1 MLKLVRPLV
10 AALLLLAAAGNGA
23 LAAGV
28 VLTRPPAP
36 RPLTEQRVFA
46 ASRPALVLVQSN
58 YTVTVSRPQLTIP
71 SVKVDLLAQQVVDLY
86 RAGKVAGTEAALEQ
100 AAINL
105 LLGNPGA
112 YFEPGSRRIG
122 DEYRLVGSGSG
133 FFVTEDG
140 YLVTAAHV
148 VTAGKDD
155 IRANILGLESDPRNQ
170 AELRAEV
177 KQTIE
182 RDLGIEPSAAQL
194 DKLLAFSLQFD
205 DKYLAVD
212 KVDVRYYLGSGKVE
226 AGQHLT
232 ASGVR
237 ATVVATEP
245 EYPGRDVAVL
255 KVDVGRAPALALAA
269 TDPKPGQA
277 TYVLGYPRQGYLDE
291 EVQMDATIPAT
302 LTGGTVRNAMDM
314 PDGWTAY
321 GTDADMTHGDSGGPV
336 LDQSG
341 RVLGI
346 VSFGITDDKGR
357 QLTGQGYF
365 VPVSVIAQTLK
376 KAQVR
381 PAPGS
386 LTATYYKALAAGDI
400 HYYKPELAYLEQIQ
414 SRATFD
420 AYVKDDLIAVEGS
433 LLSGADQTP
442 ADLRPYLPA
451 GVGAAFAALLLA
463 VAAWVGL
470 RLRTRQRTAGGASP
484 ALRPA

>member
-1 MLKLVRPLV
+1 M
-10 AALLLLAAAGNGA
+10 
-23 LAAGV
+23 
-28 VLTRPPAP
+28 
-36 RPLTEQRVFA
+36 
-46 ASRPALVLVQSN
+46 
-58 YTVTVSRPQLTIP
+58 
-71 SVKVDLLAQQVVDLY
+71 
-86 RAGKVAGTEAALEQ
+86 
-100 AAINL
+100 
-105 LLGNPGA
+105 
-112 YFEPGSRRIG
+112 
-122 DEYRLVGSGSG
+122 
-133 FFVTEDG
+133 
-140 YLVTAAHV
+140 AH
-148 VTAGKDD
+148 
-155 IRANILGLESDPRNQ
+155 R
-170 AELRAEV
+170 
-177 KQTIE
+177 
-182 RDLGIEPSAAQL
+182 EPSAAKILL
-194 DKLLAFSLQFD
+194 DRVGKPQQTEGVCDRASILADPLAELLLRPAEVCEELPIALRRFD
-205 DKYLAVD
+205 RV
-212 KVDVRYYLGSGKVE
+212 
-226 AGQHLT
+226 QILT
-232 ASGVR
+232 
-237 ATVVATEP
+237 
-245 EYPGRDVAVL
+245 
-255 KVDVGRAPALALAA
+255 
-269 TDPKPGQA
+269 Q
-277 TYVLGYPRQGYLDE
+277 Q
-291 EVQMDATIPAT
+291 
-302 LTGGTVRNAMDM
+302 
-314 PDGWTAY
+314 
-321 GTDADMTHGDSGGPV
+321 V